1 MTPRRLLLI
10 PAAALLFSLGLYS
23 WNQHTDVLDAFS
35 ASTGLEAAGSILK
48 GIHAVKTSIASTW
61 QRFANQSAIQQE
73 NEKLRKELRELSA
86 RMLLVSEQKAEL
98 ERLRKLLGISPPKD
112 WQLLGAQ
119 VLGSRMGPN
128 SPFIGITI
136 DRGYITGA
144 TPETPIMTPEG
155 IAGFVFKAGPFTA
168 IALLLTDPG
177 VRIAVTGEKSRMQ
190 GILSG
195 NGLNKP
201 MEMLFVPHNATFEV
215 GELLVTSGLD
225 NVFPKGIPV
234 AKIISAAPSTLT
246 PFLAVQAVPLAN
258 LTKIEDVLLVVR
270 DPETLL
276 PQRAPQQQ
284 PSSEAKKP

>member
-1 MTPRRLLLI
+1 MKPRRLLLI
-10 PAAALLFSLGLYS
+10 PAATLLFSLGLYS

-35 ASTGLEAAGSILK
+35 ASTGLEAAGAILK
-48 GIHAVKTSIASTW
+48 SIAAVKNSVSSTW
-61 QRFANQSAIQQE
+61 QRFADQKHIQEE
-73 NEKLRKELRELSA
+73 NERLKKELKELSA
-86 RMLLVSEQKAEL
+86 HMLLVSEQKNEL
-98 ERLRKLLGISPPKD
+98 ERLRKLLGIASPKD

-177 VRIAVTGEKSRMQ
+177 VRIAVTGQKSRMQ

-195 NGLNKP
+195 NGLTKP
-201 MEMLFVPHNATFEV
+201 MEMLFVPHNANFEV
-215 GELLVTSGLD
+215 GEVLITSGLD
-225 NVFPKGIPV
+225 NIFPKGIPV
-234 AKIISAAPSTLT
+234 AKIVSTAPSTLT
-246 PFLAVQAVPLAN
+246 PFLSVQAIPLAD
-258 LTKIEDVLLVVR
+258 LTKLEDVLLVVR
-270 DPETLL
+270 DTETS
-276 PQRAPQQQ
+276 QRIPQQQ
-284 PSSEAKKP
+284 SSNELKK